1 VPVAAEE
8 IVPTGTRV
16 RVLWNEE
23 NGESAWYGASVR
35 GYDAAVKKHHV
46 AYDDDTE
53 ETIDFGEE
61 KVERV
66 AE

>member
-1 VPVAAEE
+1 
-8 IVPTGTRV
+8 
-16 RVLWNEE
+16 LWNEE